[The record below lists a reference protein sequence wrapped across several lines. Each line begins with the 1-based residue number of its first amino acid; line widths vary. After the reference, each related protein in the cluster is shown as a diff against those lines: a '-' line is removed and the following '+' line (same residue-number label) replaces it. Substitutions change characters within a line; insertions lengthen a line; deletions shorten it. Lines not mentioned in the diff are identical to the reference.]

1 MSIGMLVI
9 CRLGTPADSEQR
21 HHCRYYIDNAL
32 DGIGEK
38 RHAARKMIG
47 MALRPLRALIS
58 GAAAAT
64 LQTKV
69 RERIA
74 MTTRRNF
81 LKAGIAAV
89 ATGVVFCKCGLLQ
102 GAHAQEP
109 TRQKLSVMVRGKR
122 VKTIDVHS
130 HCHFREAGALL
141 GADAAA
147 VQLPPV
153 NGAAEAFIEIDKRL
167 AAMDAQAVDVEVLSI
182 NPFWYGR
189 ERDLAAQ
196 IVKIQNEKL
205 AELCASKPERFAAFA
220 SLTLQAP
227 DLAVQELETAVRK
240 QGLKG
245 AAIGGVVN
253 GLEFSDPKFH
263 PVWAKAEE
271 LGVPLFIH
279 PQGVPE
285 LNKRLSG
292 NGWLGNT
299 IGNPLE
305 TTIALSHLI
314 FEGTLDRFPGLK
326 VIAAHGGGFLP
337 SYADRSDH
345 ACMVGP
351 KGCNPDVKLRKT
363 PTEYLK
369 QIYFDS
375 LIFSPEAI
383 RHLAAQVGAGQI
395 VLGSDYPYP
404 WQLHPVDHILV
415 STSLSDDEKADI
427 LGRTAAKLFNF
438 SD

>member
-1 MSIGMLVI
+1 MLFRDGGEGSGIEVMI
-9 CRLGTPADSEQR
+9 DSDDRLD
-21 HHCRYYIDNAL
+21 
-32 DGIGEK
+32 
-38 RHAARKMIG
+38 AAR
-47 MALRPLRALIS
+47 ALYHRAVM
-58 GAAAAT
+58 
-64 LQTKV
+64 KH
-69 RERIA
+69 REIV
-74 MTTRRNF
+74 MTTRRHF
-81 LKAGIAAV
+81 LKAGAAAV
-89 ATGVVFCKCGLLQ
+89 STGIVFCSCGLLQ
-102 GAHAQEP
+102 AAHAQQP
-109 TRQKLSVMVRGKR
+109 MGQKLPVMVGGKR
-122 VKTIDVHS
+122 VKTIDVHA
-130 HCHFREAGALL
+130 HCQFHEAGALL

-147 VQLPPV
+147 MQLPPV
-153 NGAAEAFIEIDKRL
+153 NGAPEAFIEIDKRL
-167 AAMDAQAVDVEVLSI
+167 AAMDAQAVDLEVLSI

-189 ERDLAAQ
+189 DRDLAAQ

-205 AELCASKPERFAAFA
+205 AELCASKPDRFAAFA

-227 DLAVQELETAVRK
+227 DLAVLELETAVKK

-245 AAIGGVVN
+245 AAIGCIVDGV
-253 GLEFSDPKFH
+253 EFSDPKFH
-263 PVWAKAEE
+263 PVWAKVEQ

-285 LNKRLSG
+285 LDKRFSG

-299 IGNPLE
+299 IGYPLQ

-314 FEGTLDRFPGLK
+314 FEGTFDRFPGLK

-351 KGCNPDVKLRKT
+351 KGCNPDVKLAKQ

-375 LIFSPEAI
+375 LIYSPEAI

-404 WQLHPVDHILV
+404 WQLHPVDHIFA
-415 STSLSDDEKADI
+415 SASLSDDEKADI

-438 SD
+438 TA

>member
-1 MSIGMLVI
+1 MHS
-9 CRLGTPADSEQR
+9 
-21 HHCRYYIDNAL
+21 
-32 DGIGEK
+32 
-38 RHAARKMIG
+38 
-47 MALRPLRALIS
+47 
-58 GAAAAT
+58 
-64 LQTKV
+64 
-69 RERIA
+69 
-74 MTTRRNF
+74 RRTF
-81 LKAGIAAV
+81 LKTGI
-89 ATGVVFCKCGLLQ
+89 VFCGCCLLDQ
-102 GAHAQEP
+102 ARAQQAP
-109 TRQKLSVMVRGKR
+109 AKLPVVVSGKR
-122 VKTIDVHS
+122 VKTIDIHS

-141 GADAAA
+141 GAEANAI
-147 VQLPPV
+147 QLPPV

-167 AAMDAQAVDVEVLSI
+167 AAMDAQAVDMEVLSV

-189 ERDLAAQ
+189 DRDLAAQ

-205 AELCASKPERFAAFA
+205 AELCASKPDRFAAFA

-227 DLAVQELETAVRK
+227 DLAVTELEAAVKK

-245 AAIGGVVN
+245 AAIGGMVN
-253 GLEFSDPKFH
+253 GVEFSDPKFH

-285 LNKRLSG
+285 VAKRLAG

-314 FEGTLDRFPGLK
+314 FEGTLDKFPGLK
-326 VIAAHGGGFLP
+326 VIAAHGGGYLP

-351 KGCNPDVKLRKT
+351 KGCNADIKLKKK

-369 QIYFDS
+369 QLYFDS

-383 RHLAAQVGAGQI
+383 RHLVAQVGASQV

-404 WQLHPVDHILV
+404 WQLQPVDHIFA
-415 STSLSDDEKADI
+415 SSSLSDAEKADI
-427 LGRTAAKLFNF
+427 LGNTAAKLLKIAM
-438 SD
+438 

>member
-1 MSIGMLVI
+1 MPS
-9 CRLGTPADSEQR
+9 CRELPACLTLLPQDKQ
-21 HHCRYYIDNAL
+21 
-32 DGIGEK
+32 K
-38 RHAARKMIG
+38 
-47 MALRPLRALIS
+47 S
-58 GAAAAT
+58 GS
-64 LQTKV
+64 KIV
-69 RERIA
+69 

-81 LKAGIAAV
+81 LKGGAAAA
-89 ATGVVFCKCGLLQ
+89 ATGIVFCSCGMLQ
-102 GAHAQEP
+102 SAHAQQVS
-109 TRQKLSVMVRGKR
+109 RQKLPVVVGGKR
-122 VKTIDVHS
+122 VKTIDVHA

-141 GADAAA
+141 GADAPKF
-147 VQLPPV
+147 QLPPV

-182 NPFWYGR
+182 NPFWYDR
-189 ERDLAAQ
+189 ERDLAGQ

-205 AELCASKPERFAAFA
+205 ADLCASKPDRFAGFA

-227 DLAVQELETAVRK
+227 DLAVQELDTAVKK

-253 GLEFSDPKFH
+253 GVEFSDPKFH

-305 TTIALSHLI
+305 TSIALSHLI
-314 FEGTLDRFPGLK
+314 FEGTFDRFPGLK

-345 ACMVGP
+345 ACLVGP
-351 KGCNPDVKLRKT
+351 KGCNPDVKLKKE

-383 RHLAAQVGAGQI
+383 RHLVAQVGASQI

-404 WQLHPVDHILV
+404 WQLRPVDHIFA
-415 STSLSDDEKADI
+415 SASLGDEEKADI
-427 LGRTAAKLFNF
+427 LGRTAARLLDFK
-438 SD
+438 D